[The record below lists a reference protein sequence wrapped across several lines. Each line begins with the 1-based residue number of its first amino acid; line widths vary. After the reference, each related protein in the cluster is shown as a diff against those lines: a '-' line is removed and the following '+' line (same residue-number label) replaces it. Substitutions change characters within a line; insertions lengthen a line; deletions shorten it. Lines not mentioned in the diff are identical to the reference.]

1 MSAADCSEEEPVI
14 KTRWGLSLAGLMVMW
29 TIGIFAH
36 GASGSAPLGLDR
48 FVFAEPDSTPVWV
61 QRIARVD
68 AALARSDL
76 SVAIYEWR
84 EAYGAAVRTRR
95 SEALIAAAQRAMRL
109 AELGAGSDYFR
120 RQARHIYMH
129 AALRARGARS
139 PQVILAIAEAFA
151 KLGDTERASQVRRI
165 AKTLS

>member
-1 MSAADCSEEEPVI
+1 MI
-14 KTRWGLSLAGLMVMW
+14 KTRWGLTLAGLMVMW
-29 TIGIFAH
+29 TIDIFAL
-36 GASGSAPLGLDR
+36 GASGSASLGLDR

-68 AALARSDL
+68 AGLARSDL

-84 EAYGAAVRTRR
+84 EARGAAVRTRR
-95 SEALIAAAQRAMRL
+95 SEALIAVAQRAMRL

-120 RQARHIYMH
+120 HEARHIYMH
-129 AALRARGARS
+129 AALRARAERS
-139 PQVILAIAEAFA
+139 PQVILAIAEAFD

>member
-1 MSAADCSEEEPVI
+1 
-14 KTRWGLSLAGLMVMW
+14 
-29 TIGIFAH
+29 
-36 GASGSAPLGLDR
+36 
-48 FVFAEPDSTPVWV
+48 
-61 QRIARVD
+61 
-68 AALARSDL
+68 
-76 SVAIYEWR
+76 
-84 EAYGAAVRTRR
+84 
-95 SEALIAAAQRAMRL
+95 MRL

-151 KLGDTERASQVRRI
+151 RLGDTERASQVRRI

>member
-1 MSAADCSEEEPVI
+1 MI

-68 AALARSDL
+68 AALARSNGGRRTGL
-76 SVAIYEWR
+76 RSGP
-84 EAYGAAVRTRR
+84 GAPK
-95 SEALIAAAQRAMRL
+95 
-109 AELGAGSDYFR
+109 
-120 RQARHIYMH
+120 H
-129 AALRARGARS
+129 
-139 PQVILAIAEAFA
+139 
-151 KLGDTERASQVRRI
+151 
-165 AKTLS
+165 

>member
-1 MSAADCSEEEPVI
+1 MI
-14 KTRWGLSLAGLMVMW
+14 KTRWGLALAGLMVMW
-29 TIGIFAH
+29 TIGIFAL
-36 GASGSAPLGLDR
+36 GASGSASLGLDR

-120 RQARHIYMH
+120 RQA
-129 AALRARGARS
+129 
-139 PQVILAIAEAFA
+139 
-151 KLGDTERASQVRRI
+151 
-165 AKTLS
+165 

>member
-1 MSAADCSEEEPVI
+1 MI

-29 TIGIFAH
+29 TIGIFAL

-48 FVFAEPDSTPVWV
+48 FVFAESDSTPVWV

-84 EAYGAAVRTRR
+84 EAYGAAVWTRH
-95 SEALIAAAQRAMRL
+95 SEALIVVAQRAMRL
-109 AELGAGSDYFR
+109 AEPGAGSNYFR
-120 RQARHIYMH
+120 REARHIYMH
-129 AALRARGARS
+129 AALRARAERS
-139 PQVILAIAEAFA
+139 PQVILAIAEAFD